1 MKRALFAIASVA
13 IMATA
18 VGVEAANA
26 QYAPAPPAYTAPPA
40 YGPSPSYTR
49 SARRYPPTPYGGPGY
64 GYGPGSSYFVCQAV
78 GARSVGHGRAY
89 FVADAKWQA
98 LIQCE
103 RYSGICIIS
112 YCVPAY

>member
-13 IMATA
+13 IMAAA
-18 VGVEAANA
+18 VGVQAANA
-26 QYAPAPPAYTAPPA
+26 QYGSPAPPAYSPPPA
-40 YGPSPSYTR
+40 YGPSPSY
-49 SARRYPPTPYGGPGY
+49 SARRYPPTYGGPGY
-64 GYGPGSSYFVCQAV
+64 GYGPGYPYFVCQAV

>member
-1 MKRALFAIASVA
+1 MKRALFAIGSVA
-13 IMATA
+13 IVATA

-26 QYAPAPPAYTAPPA
+26 QYSPAPPAYSPPPA
-40 YGPSPSYTR
+40 SGPSPTYTR
-49 SARRYPPTPYGGPGY
+49 SAYRRYPPTRYGGPGY
-64 GYGPGSSYFVCQAV
+64 GYGPGPYFVCQAV
-78 GARSVGHGRAY
+78 GARSVGYGRAY

>member
-13 IMATA
+13 IVATA

-26 QYAPAPPAYTAPPA
+26 QYSPAPPAYTPPPA
-40 YGPSPSYTR
+40 YSTPH
-49 SARRYPPTPYGGPGY
+49 YPPIPRYSRYGRPGY
-64 GYGPGSSYFVCQAV
+64 GYGPGPYFVCQAV
-78 GARSVGHGRAY
+78 GARSVGYGRAY

-98 LIQCE
+98 LIRCE

-112 YCVPAY
+112 YCVPAD

>member
-13 IMATA
+13 IVATA
-18 VGVEAANA
+18 VGVEATNA

-40 YGPSPSYTR
+40 YGPSPTYTR
-49 SARRYPPTPYGGPGY
+49 SAYRRYSPTPYGGPGY
-64 GYGPGSSYFVCQAV
+64 GYGPGPYFVCQAV
-78 GARSVGHGRAY
+78 GARSVGYGRAY

-98 LIQCE
+98 LIRREQ
-103 RYSGICIIS
+103 YSGICIIG